1 MGPRAPS
8 RRLKTKQAVLGLIEQ
23 AARLGDPDALAYLA
37 AHSSR
42 SALPPLEFIFVCPET
57 PRPAIGARPE
67 SAPRSRAPADVIKA
81 RPGFAP
87 VGGFDTTSR
96 GRAREATANAGS

>member
-42 SALPPLEFIFVCPET
+42 SALPPLEFIFVCPEAPPKAP
-57 PRPAIGARPE
+57 PRPVEDRGAPK
-67 SAPRSRAPADVIKA
+67 PRAPQ
-81 RPGFAP
+81 
-87 VGGFDTTSR
+87 
-96 GRAREATANAGS
+96 